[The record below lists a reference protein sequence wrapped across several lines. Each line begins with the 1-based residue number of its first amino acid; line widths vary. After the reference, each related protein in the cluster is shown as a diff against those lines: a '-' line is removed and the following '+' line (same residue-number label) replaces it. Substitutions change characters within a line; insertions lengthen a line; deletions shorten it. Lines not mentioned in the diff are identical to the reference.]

1 MYNGKDIGGLGQ
13 FCFLGKWQIAEVV
26 VFQSLNHDQF
36 FVTPWNEAQQASLSF
51 IISQSLHKLMSI
63 ESVMPSNHL
72 ILPCSLLLLPSIFP
86 SIRVFSSESVFH
98 IRWPKYWNFSI
109 SPSSEYS
116 GLVSIRID
124 WFDLLAVQGIL
135 KSLLQHRCSKASI
148 LRGSAFFMVQL
159 SHLFMTTG
167 EITALTVWTFV
178 RKVMSLLFNVLSRCV
193 IAFLPRRKCL
203 LISWRLSLSAVIL
216 EPRNIK
222 SVIVSTFSPSIYHEV
237 MGLDTMILVF

>member
-1 MYNGKDIGGLGQ
+1 
-13 FCFLGKWQIAEVV
+13 
-26 VFQSLNHDQF
+26 
-36 FVTPWNEAQQASLSF
+36 
-51 IISQSLHKLMSI
+51 
-63 ESVMPSNHL
+63 MPPNHL
-72 ILPCSLLLLPSIFP
+72 ILPCSLLLLPSIFS

-135 KSLLQHRCSKASI
+135 KSLLQHHISKASI

-167 EITALTVWTFV
+167 EITALTRWTFI
-178 RKVMSLLFNVLSRCV
+178 RKVMSLLFNMLSRCV